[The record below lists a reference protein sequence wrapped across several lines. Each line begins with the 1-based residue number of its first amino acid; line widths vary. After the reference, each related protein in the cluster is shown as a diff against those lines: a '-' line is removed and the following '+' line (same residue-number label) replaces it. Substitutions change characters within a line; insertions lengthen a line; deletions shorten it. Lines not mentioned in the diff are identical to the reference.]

1 MACTINLVVA
11 GVSLEGHH
19 AVKPMTWTFLA
30 SAIVASLGGSAW
42 LLNCAPT
49 YGRSH
54 RMAWL
59 GGILAGLAGGV
70 LMIPMYLHWLTSWF

>member
-19 AVKPMTWTFLA
+19 AVKPLTWAFLA
-30 SAIVASLGGSAW
+30 VAILGTLGGSAW
-42 LLNCAPT
+42 LLNRAPV

-59 GGILAGLAGGV
+59 GGIAAGLAGST
-70 LMIPMYLHWLTSWF
+70 LMLPLYLHWLTSWF